1 MDCPDGKTMAYPLSL
16 RHIEEMMRERGVF
29 DDHATVHRW
38 AIKMVPVLAAE
49 PEGRLDFFTPK
60 WIICSMTA
68 SIYLLP
74 QKRWRQSGPC
84 SDAEFQ
90 VLGFG
95 RMAHAVGPRSRRR

>member
-1 MDCPDGKTMAYPLSL
+1 MTKSATGILFGQIL
-16 RHIEEMMRERGVF
+16 VVFGVALGGVWAATQWTARALGYQPRLGSWWF
-29 DDHATVHRW
+29 DLYG
-38 AIKMVPVLAAE
+38 VPIA
-49 PEGRLDFFTPK
+49 
-60 WIICSMTA
+60 MTA

-84 SDAEFQ
+84 SDAEFR